1 MKQVED
7 AVEKGGKIVTGGK
20 RLDREGLFYEPTV
33 LRDIDSS
40 MKIMQEETFG
50 PLAPVQKITSD
61 EEAISLANSTP
72 FGLAAYVFTENMA
85 RGMQLIEQLDF
96 GIVGWNNGLPSAA
109 QAPFGGMKESG
120 YGRESGQEGIEAFL
134 ETQNVSI
141 GLS

>member
-1 MKQVED
+1 
-7 AVEKGGKIVTGGK
+7 
-20 RLDREGLFYEPTV
+20 
-33 LRDIDSS
+33 

-61 EEAISLANSTP
+61 EEAISLANSAP

-96 GIVGWNNGLPSAA
+96 GIIGWNDGLPSAA

-120 YGRESGQEGIEAFL
+120 YGREGGQEGIEAFL
-134 ETQNVSI
+134 ETQYVSI